1 MKRFRSF
8 VIKEF
13 QQIFRDKRTL
23 IILLAIPIVQVLIL
37 GYAVTTEVRD
47 VRVAVLDPSNDQLT
61 TDIVSRFAANPYF
74 HIEQQ
79 VQTPAE
85 IDRAFEKGN
94 IDLALVFPSDFATR
108 SLQPGGAS
116 LQLITDGA
124 DPNQASMVIGYA
136 SGILAEW
143 QKAQFGRISPSLA
156 KKLNAVSVDTRML
169 YNPQAKS
176 AYNFVPGVMGLVLML
191 ICAMMTAIAIVREK
205 ETGTM
210 EILLSSP
217 MRPIYVIIAKMMPYL
232 LLSIVDLTMVL
243 CLAVFLMGVP
253 INGSLTLLVVM
264 SVLYIIVALA
274 LGLLISTVV
283 ETQQQAML
291 ASGMGLMLPIMM
303 LSGLLFPIESMPA
316 PLQGLSAIVPARWYI
331 QAVRKV
337 MVQGV
342 ELQFV
347 WQELTIIA
355 GMAVLLVAVSLRK
368 FKIRLQ

>member
-1 MKRFRSF
+1 MSRFRSF

-13 QQIFRDKRTL
+13 HQIFRDKRTL
-23 IILLAIPIVQVLIL
+23 FILLAIPIVQVLIL
-37 GYAVTTEVRD
+37 GYAVTTEVKD
-47 VRVAVLDPSNDQLT
+47 VRIAILDPSHDTLT
-61 TDIVSRFAANPYF
+61 SDIVARFAANPYF
-74 HIEQQ
+74 EVERSVHS
-79 VQTPAE
+79 PAQL
-85 IDRAFEKGN
+85 DRAFESGS
-94 IDLALVFPSDFATR
+94 IDLALVFPPDFASR
-108 SLQPGGAS
+108 SRRPGGAT
-116 LQLITDGA
+116 LQLITDGS
-124 DPNQASMVIGYA
+124 DPNQASMIIGYA

-143 QKAQFGRISPSLA
+143 QRAQFGKVSPSLA
-156 KKLNAVSVDTRML
+156 QRLNPVEVDTHML
-169 YNPQAKS
+169 YNPQGKS

-205 ETGTM
+205 QTGTM

-217 MRPIYVIIAKMMPYL
+217 MRPLHVLVAKMMPYL
-232 LLSIVDLTMVL
+232 LLSIVDLAVVL

-253 INGSLTLLVVM
+253 INGSLTLLIAM

-283 ETQQQAML
+283 DTQEQAML

-303 LSGLLFPIESMPA
+303 LSGLLFPIESMPTA
-316 PLQGLSAIVPARWYI
+316 LQNLSTIVPARWYI

-347 WQELTIIA
+347 WKELVILA
-355 GMAVLLVAVSLRK
+355 GMALLLVGVSLKK